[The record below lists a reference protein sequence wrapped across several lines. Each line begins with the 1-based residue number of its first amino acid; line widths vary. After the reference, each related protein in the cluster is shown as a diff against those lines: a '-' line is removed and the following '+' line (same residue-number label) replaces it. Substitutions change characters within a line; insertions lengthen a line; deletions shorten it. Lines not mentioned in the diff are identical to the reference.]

1 MTGKPDKRPKYRRI
15 ADTLRAAI
23 DAGEYGPGDR
33 LPGENPLA
41 AEHGVSPLTARQAL
55 KALQNEG
62 LAESRWGAGFF
73 VRAFRPIRRRGIQRL
88 ARAHWASGAS
98 IFSADDDRPLTVDQV
113 SVSEV
118 PAPQPIAQV
127 LGLEDGQTA
136 CARSRRFVLEGRPVL
151 LSTSY
156 LPYDLVAGSAIVQA
170 DTGPGGIYARL
181 AELGHAPAHFRE
193 EIRCRMP
200 SAEEAQG
207 LNLSSTTP
215 VIKVCRTAFSAE
227 GRAVEVNEMTL
238 DSMSYILE
246 YDFDA

>member
-1 MTGKPDKRPKYRRI
+1 MTDKRPKYRRI
-15 ADTLRAAI
+15 ADKLRAAI
-23 DAGEYGPGDR
+23 TAGEYGPGDR

-41 AEHGVSPLTARQAL
+41 AEHGVSAVTARQAL

-62 LAESRWGAGFF
+62 IAESRWGAGFF
-73 VRAFRPIRRRGIQRL
+73 VRAFQPIRRRGIQRL
-88 ARAHWASGAS
+88 ARTHWASGAS

-113 SVSEV
+113 TVNEV
-118 PAPQPIAQV
+118 TAPPQIAHV
-127 LGLEDGQTA
+127 LGLGEGHTA
-136 CARSRRFVLEGRPVL
+136 CARTRRFLLEGRPVL

-156 LPYDLVAGSAIVQA
+156 LPYDLVADSSIVQA

-181 AELGHAPAHFRE
+181 GELGHAPAHFRE

-200 SAEEAQG
+200 SGEEADG
-207 LNLSSTTP
+207 LQLAATTP
-215 VIKVCRTAFSAE
+215 VINICRTAFNAE